1 MRRISTLLFVA
12 AFALLTFGETFAAP
26 LQDQTTNT
34 QADQPRPLKSPRTG
48 RRRRRR
54 SERRDV
60 CSGATSAYAYGG
72 KSMGRGAKGLARN
85 VKHGRIVRGG
95 KEFGKGAGGFG
106 KGVGYGSARVAK
118 KGAKGTVTGV
128 KKGAGA
134 VKNAVTP

>member
-26 LQDQTTNT
+26 LQDQNTNT

-60 CSGATSAYAYGG
+60 GSGATSAYAYGG
-72 KSMGRGAKGLARN
+72 KSMGRGAKGLA
-85 VKHGRIVRGG
+85 RIVRGG